1 MRLTDRMLARLD
13 RDFGPS
19 KAARARY
26 LVEAVDI
33 GHDETP
39 LSERIQAALL
49 IAAGGNLDRLLEAA
63 ALAETD
69 WRDLL
74 VNTDLADEDWPRRVD
89 AFLAPP
95 G

>member
-1 MRLTDRMLARLD
+1 MHLTDRTLARLE
-13 RDFGPS
+13 RDFGAS
-19 KAARARY
+19 NAERARY
-26 LVEAVDI
+26 VMEAVDI

-39 LSERIQAALL
+39 LSERVQAAML

-74 VNTDLADEDWPRRVD
+74 VNTDLANEDWPQRVD
-89 AFLAPP
+89 AFLGGAP
-95 G
+95 